1 MFFPAL
7 YDSGEF
13 SVCPA
18 CGKLNPS
25 DLSFCRCGGEYL
37 DSYGN
42 PPPPGY
48 GGPPPGG
55 GYGGPP
61 QGGNP
66 NPFYY
71 DLHPH
76 QDAGWTGATNATG
89 DNLKETRIG
98 NTLVRIA
105 GNIVPQVEV
114 ALAPGESVYFE
125 HHILLWKHPS
135 INIGIK
141 PLKGAFKRMMA
152 GMQIFVTEATGPGS
166 IAFSRDDAGEIV
178 PIHIR
183 PGEELHVREHQFLAA
198 TGSVDYS
205 FFRVKGVANILFGG
219 TGFWIDRFVAPQQ
232 PGLLLL
238 HGYGNVYEI
247 NLRPGEAIDVEPG
260 GFLYKDASVQ
270 MTTNSQRLST
280 GFLGGFNLFMN
291 RFVGP
296 GRLGIQT
303 MYVHLPTAE

>member
-1 MFFPAL
+1 MLFTTADL
-7 YDSGEF
+7 KN
-13 SVCPA
+13 CPA
-18 CGKLNPS
+18 CGRLQPL
-25 DLSFCRCGGEYL
+25 DTSFCRCGGDYL
-37 DSYGN
+37 DS
-42 PPPPGY
+42 
-48 GGPPPGG
+48 PGG
-55 GYGGPP
+55 YPP
-61 QGGNP
+61 QGGAP
-66 NPFYY
+66 DPFGYQMY
-71 DLHPH
+71 RH
-76 QDAGWTGATNATG
+76 QDAGWTNGTQSNG
-89 DNLKETRIG
+89 VDMRETRVG

-114 ALAPGESVYFE
+114 ALSPGDAVYFE
-125 HHILLWKHPS
+125 HHILLWKHPQV
-135 INIGIK
+135 NIDIK
-141 PLKGAFKRMMA
+141 PLKGALKRMMA
-152 GMQIFVTEATGPGS
+152 GMQIFVTQATGPGS
-166 IAFSRDDAGEIV
+166 IAFSRDDAGEII

-198 TGSVDYS
+198 TSSIDYS

-238 HGYGNVYEI
+238 HGYGNVYEVM
-247 NLRPGEAIDVEPG
+247 LRPGEAIDVEPG

-270 MTTNSQRLST
+270 MTTVSQRLST

-296 GRLGIQT
+296 GRVGIQT

>member
-1 MFFPAL
+1 M
-7 YDSGEF
+7 
-13 SVCPA
+13 
-18 CGKLNPS
+18 LNPDPNS
-25 DLSFCRCGGEYL
+25 ELAMCPNCRRARPFGIDFCPCGADFL
-37 DSYGN
+37 DSAGM
-42 PPPPGY
+42 
-48 GGPPPGG
+48 PPGG
-55 GYGGPP
+55 GQPYD
-61 QGGNP
+61 
-66 NPFYY
+66 PFGYNMY
-71 DLHPH
+71 PH
-76 QDAGWTGATNATG
+76 VDAGWTGATQAKAS
-89 DNLKETRIG
+89 DIRETRIG

-114 ALAPGESVYFE
+114 ALGPGESVYFE
-125 HHILLWKHPS
+125 HHILLWKHPQLN
-135 INIGIK
+135 INIK

-152 GMQIFVTEATGPGS
+152 GMQIFVTEVTGPGS
-166 IAFSRDDAGEIV
+166 IGFSRDDAGEIV

-198 TGSVDYS
+198 TGSVDYN

-219 TGFWIDRFVAPQQ
+219 TGFWIDRFYTPQQ

-247 NLRPGEAIDVEPG
+247 MLRPGEAIDVEPG

-270 MTTNSQRLST
+270 MTTTSQRLST

-291 RFVGP
+291 RFIGP

>member
-1 MFFPAL
+1 MFEDLENCA
-7 YDSGEF
+7 
-13 SVCPA
+13 A
-18 CGKLNPS
+18 CGRARVSGLT
-25 DLSFCRCGGEYL
+25 LCRCGADFM
-37 DSYGN
+37 DSW
-42 PPPPGY
+42 
-48 GGPPPGG
+48 GGPPPPPA
-55 GYGGPP
+55 GYGGGQPD
-61 QGGNP
+61 
-66 NPFYY
+66 PFGYNMSR
-71 DLHPH
+71 H
-76 QDAGWTGATNATG
+76 QDAGWSGSGAQTAGAPGMTGPDT
-89 DNLKETRIG
+89 KETRIG
-98 NTLVRIA
+98 NSLVRIV

-125 HHILLWKHPS
+125 HHILLWKHPQ

-166 IAFSRDDAGEIV
+166 IAFSRDDAGEII

-183 PGEELHVREHQFLAA
+183 PGEELHVREHQFVAA
-198 TGSVDYS
+198 TGSIDYS

-219 TGFWIDRFVAPQQ
+219 TGFWIDKFFAPQQ

-270 MTTNSQRLST
+270 MSTNVQKMST
-280 GFLGGFNLFMN
+280 GMFGGFNLFMT

>member
-1 MFFPAL
+1 MLEDLESCA
-7 YDSGEF
+7 
-13 SVCPA
+13 A
-18 CGKLNPS
+18 CGRVRVSGLTLCK
-25 DLSFCRCGGEYL
+25 CGTDFL
-37 DSYGN
+37 DSW
-42 PPPPGY
+42 
-48 GGPPPGG
+48 GGPPPPPAGSGG
-55 GYGGPP
+55 GQPD
-61 QGGNP
+61 
-66 NPFYY
+66 PFGYNMSR
-71 DLHPH
+71 H
-76 QDAGWTGATNATG
+76 QDAGWSGSGAQTAGAAGMTGPDT
-89 DNLKETRIG
+89 KETRIG
-98 NTLVRIA
+98 NSLVRIV

-125 HHILLWKHPS
+125 HHILLWKHPQ
-135 INIGIK
+135 ITIGIK

-166 IAFSRDDAGEIV
+166 IAFSRDDAGEII

-183 PGEELHVREHQFLAA
+183 PGEELHVREHQFVAA
-198 TGSVDYS
+198 TSSIDYS

-219 TGFWIDRFVAPQQ
+219 TGFWIDKFFAPQQ

-270 MTTNSQRLST
+270 MSTNIQKMST
-280 GFLGGFNLFMN
+280 GMFGGFNLFMT